1 MAKEKVFIVLSHR
14 HSLKPRSNG
23 EWQVHESVEFVSS
36 LKNRHY
42 QMSTAIGDYLNRK
55 MITGSAIGMT
65 DYDHFEAYV
74 RKKYKEQM
82 TEIDQSYSS
91 LRAPVVAAE
100 DATEETV
107 VDEFGNTRAKT
118 VFDVNQ

>member
-14 HSLKPRSNG
+14 HSLKPKSNG

-55 MITGSAIGMT
+55 MITGASIGMT
-65 DYDHFEAYV
+65 EYDHFEAYV

-82 TEIDQSYSS
+82 TEIDQNYSS
-91 LRAPVVAAE
+91 LRAPLPEVETAV
-100 DATEETV
+100 EETI

-118 VFDVNQ
+118 VFDVSQ